1 MPASRN
7 ALAQLALTFTLTVAL
22 VPALALGACAGDF
35 EPGSYLA
42 SLRLLGVRA
51 DLPIA
56 HPGEDV
62 ALEALFANP
71 EQLPLEWAWAT
82 CTQPS
87 SSTPEAC
94 FDALD
99 DGSRVEG
106 PDLTGHVITIPA
118 NILSDVPQTARDAV
132 FVGVVVALC
141 PGRFVSG
148 DTHGVPF
155 ACEDE
160 AGRLLSLDELQVGF
174 KRIRVREEDRNA
186 NPVIEGLT
194 WEDESWP
201 SDFIPEVVPCERD
214 TFARCPAEQRYELSV
229 AISEPETGEDELGSA
244 FEEQQIVQY
253 YATHGRFE
261 HEVRIGSATA
271 TRWVGIDTLPGD
283 VVTLFAVARDDRGGL
298 TLTTRQLRVR

>member
-7 ALAQLALTFTLTVAL
+7 VLAQLALTLLLTLALLPTLT
-22 VPALALGACAGDF
+22 LGACAGDF

-56 HPGEDV
+56 HPGETV

-71 EQLPLEWAWAT
+71 EELPLEWAWAT
-82 CTQPS
+82 CTAPA

-99 DGSRVEG
+99 DASRVEG
-106 PDLTGHVITIPA
+106 VDLSEHTITIPA
-118 NILSDVPQTARDAV
+118 DILSDVPESARDAV

-141 PGRFVSG
+141 PGRFVAG

-160 AGRLLSLDELQVGF
+160 TGRVLDLDELQVGV

-186 NPVIEGLT
+186 NPAIEGLS
-194 WEDESWP
+194 WEGESWGG
-201 SDFIPEVVPCERD
+201 DLIPVVTPCERD
-214 TFARCPAEQRYELSV
+214 TFAQCPAELRYELS
-229 AISEPETGEDELGSA
+229 ATLSEPESGEDELGVR

-261 HEVRIGSATA
+261 HEVRIGSATT

-283 VVTLFAVARDDRGGL
+283 VVTLHAVARDDRGGL
-298 TLTTRQLRVR
+298 AHTTRQLRVR